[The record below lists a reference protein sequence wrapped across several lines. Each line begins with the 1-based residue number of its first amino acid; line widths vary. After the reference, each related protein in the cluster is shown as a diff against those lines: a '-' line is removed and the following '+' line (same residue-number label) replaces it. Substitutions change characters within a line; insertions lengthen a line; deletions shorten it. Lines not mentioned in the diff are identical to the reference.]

1 MREAA
6 VVRTLWDRHGARLRH
21 WLAVLITIVLV
32 ITYLE
37 WRGREADWTV
47 FALAVV
53 LLLVLEF
60 LFSGSWLRRGPRRGD
75 DPGDP
80 RGRDRDRRR

>member
-1 MREAA
+1 
-6 VVRTLWDRHGARLRH
+6 VLRTLWDQHGARLRH

-60 LFSGSWLRRGPRRGD
+60 VLSGSWRRRGPRRGD
-75 DPGDP
+75 DAG
-80 RGRDRDRRR
+80 DRDRRR